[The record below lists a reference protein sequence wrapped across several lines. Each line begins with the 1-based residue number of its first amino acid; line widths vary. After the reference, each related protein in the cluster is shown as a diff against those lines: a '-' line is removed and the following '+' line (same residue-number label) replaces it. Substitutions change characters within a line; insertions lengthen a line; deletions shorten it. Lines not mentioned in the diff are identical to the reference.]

1 MDFWVADPIA
11 RRATCQP
18 FVAQQLLR
26 VHGPHVLAFV
36 ASILQVLRRLR
47 ALLLRHLGDAPPL
60 VLAIPAIM
68 PKFISVLQPYVAELA
83 PVLPALAACHVHEPA
98 HVDLALESAIATD
111 HGNVV
116 HVERD
121 GPRRQAS
128 LLPALAGR
136 ATVLDGLEG
145 LHGDRRVALATDHT
159 RRLRQK
165 LPVFVEVLDRPLR
178 PACRALV
185 LEELEGGVSLSAAI
199 SSL

>member
-1 MDFWVADPIA
+1 MPTLRCAATPPRA
-11 RRATCQP
+11 QAALPCMRRKHTP
-18 FVAQQLLR
+18 
-26 VHGPHVLAFV
+26 GPPPAPSPSSS
-36 ASILQVLRRLR
+36 A
-47 ALLLRHLGDAPPL
+47 LGDAPPL

-68 PKFISVLQPYVAELA
+68 PKFISVLQPHVAELA
-83 PVLPALAACHVHEPA
+83 PVLPTLAACHVHEPA
-98 HVDLALESAIATD
+98 HVDLALESAVAAD

-128 LLPALAGR
+128 LLPALARR
-136 ATVLDGLEG
+136 AAVLDGLEG

-165 LPVFVEVLDRPLR
+165 LSVFVKVLDRPLR

-185 LEELEGGVSLSAAI
+185 LEELEGGVSLSAAV
-199 SSL
+199 SSLGML